1 MNFKDSTRR
10 TGSGEPLGRRL
21 GKLIAGFTLIE
32 LMITIGIVALLV
44 ALAAPGYQAFV
55 RKANRGEAQQLL
67 MNWANL
73 QEIWRSNNPNYAED
87 LAAPN
92 GIPLPTHD
100 KYNFTLGTPDPPTAT
115 EYTLTATATGNQA
128 LDKQGGVTCT
138 PMTLD
143 QANTKDPPECW

>member
-1 MNFKDSTRR
+1 MKTLQRKR
-10 TGSGEPLGRRL
+10 IL
-21 GKLIAGFTLIE
+21 GFTIIE
-32 LMITIGIVALLV
+32 LMIVVMIVAILLAIAYPSYV
-44 ALAAPGYQAFV
+44 QYV
-55 RKANRGEAQQLL
+55 RKAKRGDAQQLL
-67 MNWANL
+67 MNWSIN